1 MVKRLET
8 LDDIEAIQK
17 QCDGQATDRGAAD
30 LFHLGYKE
38 QNTSRDMNELAQS
51 QGAKRRP
58 H

>member
-1 MVKRLET
+1 MAIMVKRLET

-51 QGAKRRP
+51 
-58 H
+58 